1 MPSQPTDREMLAT
14 LMKKIGA
21 LPTSAE
27 AYYNEKGALLDLSL
41 AHLILSHLPS
51 EIGQFTHL
59 QRLFLT
65 GNQLTALPPEIGQ
78 LIHLQI
84 LGLNENNFTAL
95 PPEIGQL
102 INLKLLDLRN
112 NPLTTLPPEIQ
123 QLTNCYIQR

>member
-1 MPSQPTDREMLAT
+1 MSSQPTDREMVAT
-14 LMKKIGA
+14 LMRKIGG

-27 AYYNEKGALLDLSL
+27 AHYDEQGTLLDLSL

-78 LIHLQI
+78 LIHL
-84 LGLNENNFTAL
+84 
-95 PPEIGQL
+95 
-102 INLKLLDLRN
+102 KLLDLRN

>member
-1 MPSQPTDREMLAT
+1 MSPKPTDREMVAV
-14 LMKKIGA
+14 LMKKVGA

-27 AYYNEKGALLDLSL
+27 AHYDEQGTLLDLSL

-78 LIHLQI
+78 LKNLQI
-84 LGLNENNFTAL
+84 LGLNENNLTAL

-102 INLKLLDLRN
+102 IHLKLLDLRN
-112 NPLTTLPPEIQ
+112 NPLT
-123 QLTNCYIQR
+123 